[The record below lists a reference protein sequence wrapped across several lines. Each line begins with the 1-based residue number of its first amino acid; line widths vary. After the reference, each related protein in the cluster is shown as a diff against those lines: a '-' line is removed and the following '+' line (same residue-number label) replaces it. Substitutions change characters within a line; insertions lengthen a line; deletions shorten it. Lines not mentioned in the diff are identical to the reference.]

1 MKVKN
6 AKAFFSFYK
15 QKLENM
21 STKRGKNGGRMK
33 KRKKK
38 QTNTQESQIKVKTDR
53 TKKINKLRIIM
64 KIKNTK
70 NTRIVLERNSCKIFE
85 QKRKRNENKSMKNNN
100 AKVVL

>member
-33 KRKKK
+33 KRKTNK
-38 QTNTQESQIKVKTDR
+38 QTH
-53 TKKINKLRIIM
+53 
-64 KIKNTK
+64 KNHK
-70 NTRIVLERNSCKIFE
+70 
-85 QKRKRNENKSMKNNN
+85 
-100 AKVVL
+100 